1 MLETITANTG
11 TLAASFAAVGGAA
24 IAISAGTF
32 GLRKGWAYFRGL
44 MKG

>member
-1 MLETITANTG
+1 MVEVITANTG

-24 IAISAGTF
+24 IAISAATF